1 RATQGN
7 PWIIGE
13 IDHFL
18 KTGNIAPK
26 TPINVK
32 KLTILRHIS
41 QIHKFYGEN
50 MGVRLARKHIFWY
63 AMHLNQHAGLTFWKK
78 VNKVNEPNLQYNFY
92 KKMSSTDLPA
102 CINVKLKRYF
112 KQLNGEKANNVFK
125 MVIGD
130 VEPIV
135 IRHVLELTKQ
145 NHSEA
150 SRILGINRG
159 TLKKKIEL
167 Y

>member
-1 RATQGN
+1 
-7 PWIIGE
+7 
-13 IDHFL
+13 
-18 KTGNIAPK
+18 
-26 TPINVK
+26 
-32 KLTILRHIS
+32 
-41 QIHKFYGEN
+41 
-50 MGVRLARKHIFWY
+50 
-63 AMHLNQHAGLTFWKK
+63 
-78 VNKVNEPNLQYNFY
+78 
-92 KKMSSTDLPA
+92 MSSTDLPA
-102 CINVKLKRYF
+102 CINTKLKRYF

-135 IRHVLELTKQ
+135 IRHVLELTKH

-167 Y
+167 YKL